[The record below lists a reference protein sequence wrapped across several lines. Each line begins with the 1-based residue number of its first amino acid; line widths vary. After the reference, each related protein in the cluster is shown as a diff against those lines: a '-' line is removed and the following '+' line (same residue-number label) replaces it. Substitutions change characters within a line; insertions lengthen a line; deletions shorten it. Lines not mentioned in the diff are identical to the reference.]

1 MANDTKQSSGVQE
14 LIDRLHQEGVA
25 QGQSEADA
33 LLKEARK
40 QSMTLLDNAQR
51 EAEEI
56 LARARTESAGIVENG
71 NQALRLAS
79 RDVLLKLREAFHD
92 EFESRV
98 RRLVGPTLQDDKFLQ
113 QLILEIARRA
123 TPKDSSR
130 QLQVLLPAEKVT
142 AEELAGEVAEMRPG
156 TLSHFVLGLAADV
169 LREGLSFGV
178 SDDPSPGVL
187 VRIVQDD
194 VQVEL
199 TDETISALLLQ
210 YLAPRF
216 RAILEKEA

>member
-25 QGQSEADA
+25 QGRNEADS
-33 LLKEARK
+33 LIKEARK
-40 QSMTLLDNAQR
+40 QSMTLLDNARR

-56 LARARTESAGIVENG
+56 LAQARAEGASIVENG

-79 RDVLLKLREAFHD
+79 RDVILKLRESFHD
-92 EFESRV
+92 EFEDRV
-98 RRLVGPTLQDDKFLQ
+98 RRLVAFTLQDDKFLQ
-113 QLILEIARRA
+113 QLILEVARRA
-123 TPKDSSR
+123 TPEDPDK
-130 QLQVLLPAEKVT
+130 QVQVLLPAGKVT
-142 AEELAGEVAEMRPG
+142 DEELAAEVAKVRPG
-156 TLSHFVLGLAADV
+156 TLAHFVLGLAADV

-178 SDDPSPGVL
+178 ADDASPGVR
-187 VRIVQDD
+187 VRIVKDD

-199 TDETISALLLQ
+199 TDETITALLLQ

-216 RAILEKEA
+216 RAILQKEA